1 MSQENVDLVQSI
13 LAAWERGDWSSVE
26 WAHPDIEFVIADGP
40 EPGRW
45 IGLPGLAEGARA
57 TLNTWENFRIEVDE
71 YRELDS
77 ERVLVLF
84 EFRGRGKSSS
94 FDLGEIQSGG
104 LHLFHIR
111 DGKVER
117 LVRYFDR
124 ERAFAD
130 LGLSEQDAHS
140 DS

>member
-26 WAHPDIEFVIADGP
+26 WAHPEIEFVIADGP
-40 EPGRW
+40 EPGSW

-57 TLNTWENFRIEVDE
+57 TLNTWENFHIEVDE
-71 YRELDS
+71 CRELDR
-77 ERVLVLF
+77 ERVLALF

-94 FDLGEIQSGG
+94 FDLGELQSEG

-124 ERAFAD
+124 ERGFAD
-130 LGLSEQDAHS
+130 LGLSE
-140 DS
+140 

>member
-26 WAHPDIEFVIADGP
+26 WAHPEIEFVIADGP
-40 EPGRW
+40 EPGSW

-57 TLNTWENFRIEVDE
+57 TLNTWENFHIEVDE
-71 YRELDS
+71 CRELDR
-77 ERVLVLF
+77 ERVLALF

-94 FDLGEIQSGG
+94 FELGELQSEG

-124 ERAFAD
+124 ERGFAD
-130 LGLSEQDAHS
+130 LGLSE
-140 DS
+140 

>member
-26 WAHPDIEFVIADGP
+26 WAHPEIEFVIADGP
-40 EPGRW
+40 EPGSW

-57 TLNTWENFRIEVDE
+57 TLNTWENFHIEVDE
-71 YRELDS
+71 CRELDS
-77 ERVLVLF
+77 ERVLALF

-94 FDLGEIQSGG
+94 FDLGELQSEG
-104 LHLFHIR
+104 LHLFLIR

-124 ERAFAD
+124 ERGFAD
-130 LGLSEQDAHS
+130 LGISE
-140 DS
+140 